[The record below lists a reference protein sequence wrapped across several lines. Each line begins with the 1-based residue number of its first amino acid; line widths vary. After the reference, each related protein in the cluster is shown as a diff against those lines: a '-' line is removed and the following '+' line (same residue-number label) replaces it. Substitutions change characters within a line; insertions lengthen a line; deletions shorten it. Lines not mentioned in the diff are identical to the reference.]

1 MTERRRRLATLPRED
16 LERLASAATAFCAL
30 QRVAEAQRIAM
41 PDVHATI
48 DGVETTITAAQ
59 QAADLDALE
68 QAVIRTRR
76 LLGWR
81 R

>member
-1 MTERRRRLATLPRED
+1 VRVDRAD
-16 LERLASAATAFCAL
+16 LERLTSAATAYTAL
-30 QRVAEAQRIAM
+30 QRIAQQQRIAV

-48 DGVETTITAAQ
+48 DGRAVTITAAE

>member
-1 MTERRRRLATLPRED
+1 MRIDRAD
-16 LERLASAATAFCAL
+16 LERVCSAATAYAVL
-30 QRVAEAQRIAM
+30 QRVAEQRRIAV
-41 PDVHATI
+41 PAPV
-48 DGVETTITAAQ
+48 
-59 QAADLDALE
+59 ADLDALE

>member
-1 MTERRRRLATLPRED
+1 MLFRSDVRIDRAD
-16 LERLASAATAFCAL
+16 LERVCSAATAYAVL
-30 QRVAEAQRIAM
+30 QRVAEQRRIAV
-41 PDVHATI
+41 PAPV
-48 DGVETTITAAQ
+48 
-59 QAADLDALE
+59 ADLDALE

>member
-1 MTERRRRLATLPRED
+1 MTRTISLPRDD
-16 LERLASAATAFCAL
+16 LERLCASATAFTAL
-30 QRVAEAQRIAM
+30 QRVAQQQAIAI

-48 DGVETTITAAQ
+48 DGRAVTITAAAQ
-59 QAADLDALE
+59 QADLDALE

-81 R
+81 S

>member
-1 MTERRRRLATLPRED
+1 
-16 LERLASAATAFCAL
+16 
-30 QRVAEAQRIAM
+30 M